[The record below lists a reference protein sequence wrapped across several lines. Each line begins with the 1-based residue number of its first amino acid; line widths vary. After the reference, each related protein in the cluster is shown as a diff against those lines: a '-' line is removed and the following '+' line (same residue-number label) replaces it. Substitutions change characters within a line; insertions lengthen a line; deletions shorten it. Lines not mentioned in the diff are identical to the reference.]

1 MLYRKIDSYIEEHL
15 KSDSDKILL
24 LDGARQ
30 IGKSYIIREV
40 GKRIYKNFV
49 EINFAQDK
57 EGDRIF
63 ENIHKKEDLYLA
75 LGMVA
80 GQQLNVYDDTLIFLD
95 EVQEYP
101 QYLTMLKFLRE
112 DRRYRF
118 IASGSLLGVTLKST
132 TSIPVGSVIVKQM
145 FQLDFEEFL
154 IANGFGFDAIASLKE
169 KFEKKETLSQQ
180 QHDMMIDLFRKYLLV
195 GGMLSVI
202 NVIRIDVRQVF
213 L

>member
-154 IANGFGFDAIASLKE
+154 IANGFGFDGWK
-169 KFEKKETLSQQ
+169 
-180 QHDMMIDLFRKYLLV
+180 
-195 GGMLSVI
+195 
-202 NVIRIDVRQVF
+202 
-213 L
+213 